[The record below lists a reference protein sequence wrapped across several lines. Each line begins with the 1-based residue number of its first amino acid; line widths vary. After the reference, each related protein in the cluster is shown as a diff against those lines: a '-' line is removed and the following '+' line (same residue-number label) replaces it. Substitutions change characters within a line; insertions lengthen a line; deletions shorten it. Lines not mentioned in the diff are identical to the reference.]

1 MLKWYGQNQGCKKS
15 NNNNNNSHVDA
26 LKIIVDQKCFP
37 VKITLTFIGV
47 LLKMLFECLHI
58 NNLPLAWYSK
68 DLKIVTT
75 FN

>member
-1 MLKWYGQNQGCKKS
+1 MLEWYGQNQGRKKS
-15 NNNNNNSHVDA
+15 NNNNNNSHMDT
-26 LKIIVDQKCFP
+26 LKIVDQKCFP

-58 NNLPLAWYSK
+58 NNLPLACYSK
-68 DLKIVTT
+68 NLKSVTT